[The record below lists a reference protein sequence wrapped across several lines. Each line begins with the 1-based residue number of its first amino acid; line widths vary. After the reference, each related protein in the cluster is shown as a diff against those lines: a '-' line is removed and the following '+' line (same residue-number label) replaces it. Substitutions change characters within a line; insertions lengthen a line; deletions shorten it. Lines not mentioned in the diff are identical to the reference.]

1 MTLILLIDLDNTL
14 LDNDMEVFIPTYL
27 KSLGEYLANH
37 ISPERLIPALLEAT
51 QSMLQNNRPDRTL
64 KQVFD
69 AEFYEPLGLDQSTM
83 AAPIKEFYE
92 KVFPALR
99 SLTKPR
105 PAAIELVREAT
116 DRGYDLV
123 LATNPL
129 FPRTAIMQRLS
140 WTGISLDET
149 SFKLI
154 PSYETFHFAKPNPA
168 FFTEIL
174 GQLGWPQKPVLMVGD
189 DPYNDII
196 PAASIGIQ
204 TFWVSDQ
211 PPPKKEASFNPSGW
225 GGLEDI
231 LQWVDQRSISECMPD
246 FTSLQAMLA
255 ILRSTPA
262 VLINMSQVLPD
273 TLWVESPEPGAW
285 SFTEI
290 ICHLRD
296 VDHDVNLLRIKKILT
311 EENPFLPG
319 IDTDQWAVE
328 RQYYCQNGR
337 QALQEFVETRIEL
350 LGILDNLKPEDW
362 LRTARHAIFGPTHI
376 KELVNI
382 IASHDRLHIR
392 QAMETL
398 EKVSTVIGR

>member
-14 LDNDMEVFIPTYL
+14 LENDMEVFIPAYL
-27 KSLGEYLANH
+27 KLLGECLANH
-37 ISPERLIPALLEAT
+37 VPPHQLIPALLEAT
-51 QSMLQNNRPDRTL
+51 QCMLKNKRPDRTL

-69 AEFYEPLGLDQSTM
+69 AEFYEPLGLDQSLM
-83 AAPIKEFYE
+83 VKPIKEFYE
-92 KVFPALR
+92 RQFPALR

-105 PAAIELVREAT
+105 PAAVEFVREAL

-129 FPRTAIMQRLS
+129 FPRTAIVQRLS
-140 WTGISLDET
+140 WAGISAEKT
-149 SFKLI
+149 PFKLI

-168 FFTEIL
+168 FFTEIM
-174 GQLGWPQKPVLMVGD
+174 GQLGWPQKPVLMIGD

-196 PAASIGIQ
+196 PAESIGVP
-204 TFWVSDQ
+204 TYWVSDQ
-211 PPPKKEASFNPSGW
+211 PPTKIGLSFNPSGW
-225 GGLEDI
+225 GGLED
-231 LQWVDQRSISECMPD
+231 LLDWVDQRTSNELVSD
-246 FTSLQAMLA
+246 FTSIQAILA

-262 VLINMSQVLPD
+262 VLLNMSEALPNS
-273 TLWVESPEPGAW
+273 LWVESPEPGSW

-296 VDHDVNLLRIKKILT
+296 VDHDVNLRRINKILT

-328 RQYYCQNGR
+328 RQYYCQNGK
-337 QALQEFVETRIEL
+337 QALQEFVGTRLEL
-350 LGILDNLKPEDW
+350 LSILDNLEPEDW
-362 LRTARHAIFGPTHI
+362 LKSARHAIFGPTHI

-382 IASHDRLHIR
+382 IAGHDRLHVR
-392 QAMETL
+392 QAIETL
-398 EKVSTVIGR
+398 QKVSTLIGR